1 MHRES
6 TTLKPALKRPCKKI
20 SDAWN
25 KGWNQELRSLTLLS
39 PEKRL
44 QRQAERLKDAMIRL
58 ESAWRFRLLEARR
71 TSAGLE
77 KG

>member
-1 MHRES
+1 ME
-6 TTLKPALKRPCKKI
+6 
-20 SDAWN
+20 
-25 KGWNQELRSLTLLS
+25 QELRSLTLLS

-71 TSAGLE
+71 TSAGLGE
-77 KG
+77 RLIRYGENDPLAGQRHGP